1 VNTVTCLLEMGV
13 ITPAD
18 LVTNAERYPERYQN
32 QNYQVWEKYGELTSF
47 PDYGTA
53 SSIGIIG
60 GADGPTTVF
69 VTGVTETAAG

>member
-1 VNTVTCLLEMGV
+1 MNTVRCLLEMDV
-13 ITPAD
+13 VTAED
-18 LVTNAERYPERYQN
+18 LKTNAELYPDRYEN

-47 PDYGTA
+47 PDYGMS

-69 VTGVTETAAG
+69 VAGVTETAAS